1 MAVKLLPRLSAPP
14 TLDFRGMSDVV
25 RERRESGRAV
35 VELPIEYERLNALL
49 SDYTHN
55 ISRGGTFIRT
65 EHPLRVGTVLQ
76 FTIMAPKLGDPIVL
90 QGAVRWRVEAKD
102 AGPGRP
108 SGMGIAFVFDSP
120 SHKAAVQGRL
130 DRLMATSLGP
140 TVFEQLMGRSAP
152 PLDEDE

>member
-1 MAVKLLPRLSAPP
+1 
-14 TLDFRGMSDVV
+14 MSDVV

-65 EHPLRVGTVLQ
+65 EQPLRVGTVLQ

-90 QGAVRWRVEAKD
+90 RGAVRW
-102 AGPGRP
+102 RP

-130 DRLMATSLGP
+130 DRLMVASLGP

-152 PLDEDE
+152 PLDGDE